1 MIKFSKMVSF
11 WGKNGYFSSIGFDL
25 ENNKDIITIRPIT
38 SKDQIAKCLV
48 QIPKQDIP
56 ELIKQLQQL

>member
-1 MIKFSKMVSF
+1 MVSF

-38 SKDQIAKCLV
+38 SKNKIAKCLV

-56 ELIKQLQQL
+56 EFIKQLQQL